1 MPSSGALRTVAA
13 MFTQAS
19 RVAARLAATCLAVVV
34 LSGAEPIQDQ
44 LRSGGTDDD
53 DEDDE

>member
-1 MPSSGALRTVAA
+1 
-13 MFTQAS
+13 MFTQASRVAS

-34 LSGAEPIQDQ
+34 LSEAEPIQDQ

-53 DEDDE
+53 DE